1 MSFLHRLLYLLGIVQ
16 DPTPHT
22 YNLNSDLHSRI
33 ADLAKQEQRTPEE
46 VTEQLLSQAL
56 NQRYAAT
63 ETWQR
68 WLTLSRREQQVAALA
83 SFGYTNAEIA
93 THLGVSIDTVRSH
106 IRNVLVKFGVTSRK
120 QLEILLSGW
129 NFDELLPQSLGGTRE

>member
-1 MSFLHRLLYLLGIVQ
+1 MSFLYRLLYLLGIVQ

-22 YNLNSDLHSRI
+22 YNLNSDLHLRI
-33 ADLAKQEQRTPEE
+33 ADLAQQEQLTPEE
-46 VTEQLLSQAL
+46 ITEQLLSQAL
-56 NQRYAAT
+56 HQRYAVS

-93 THLGVSIDTVRSH
+93 TYLGISIDTIRSH

-129 NFDELLPQSLGGTRE
+129 NFNDLIPPSSGGNRE